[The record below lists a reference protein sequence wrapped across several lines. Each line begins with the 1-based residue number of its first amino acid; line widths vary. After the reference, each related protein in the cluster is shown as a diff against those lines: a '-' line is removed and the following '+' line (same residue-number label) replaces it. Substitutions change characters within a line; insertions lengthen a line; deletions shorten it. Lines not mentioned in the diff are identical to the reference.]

1 MLTEF
6 CLLTHSQILRVDATW
21 LVILYNP
28 FNGKKLKIKFQN
40 FSFMYIFFKK
50 RMSNIPSS
58 TRCPP
63 GQHFHVRLQRW
74 LYQ

>member
-28 FNGKKLKIKFQN
+28 FNGKKIKNKIPK
-40 FSFMYIFFKK
+40 S
-50 RMSNIPSS
+50 
-58 TRCPP
+58 
-63 GQHFHVRLQRW
+63 
-74 LYQ
+74 